1 MAATPRRSNPKSVLE
16 LTCDEVEQRL
26 AAPGDDPELR
36 AYLGDELYAELR
48 PKVRKI
54 RSAGAVRALRKAG
67 PRVLILH
74 GIMGST
80 LGRPRWGWDAIWL
93 NPEAIA
99 QGQLS
104 TLSLDR
110 PPGKSDIKTIDV
122 LPMYYTALR
131 VRLRDVGM
139 NADFF
144 AYDWRQG
151 VEGLAEQLEA
161 QLAKEPATSISLVAH
176 SMGGLVCRAAVKR
189 NGVGIKKVNR
199 IVMLGT
205 PNFGSFVPAQVLCV
219 AYPFVNSVIAM
230 DVTQS
235 NADLTKQV
243 FSTFPSLYQ
252 MLPSHDRYTEHDLF
266 DGSIWPTSVPKVD
279 RTLLSRSRKVLAE
292 LPADDTRFRMIAGV
306 DQETVTSIS
315 KGTNSSFEFFSTNAG
330 DGTVPL
336 SLAKL
341 ADGVPTW
348 YVPESHGGLPR
359 NLHVSEAVIEI
370 LQSSNGQT
378 TVLPNTWTPT
388 RALAAPRRVV
398 LMQPPVVK
406 RDIKTMTA
414 DERLEVVR
422 TVFGPRVSEDV
433 SGKPA
438 PQMLTETKLVSG
450 APPLIDDL
458 EDQRTQFGGVLV
470 GRRKRRLEIVLA
482 QGSLADCPTQAMVL
496 GLFEGVTPTGAACA
510 LDERTDGLIADFFA
524 RRMVSGALGRVSL
537 LPTNCTLLPTDLIA
551 FVGLGESGDFLND
564 NGTVRSERLL
574 TGASAVVRALVRLRV
589 TEFATVLIGDSLN
602 PAENGAPQGPALMLR
617 TLIKGFLSGLREGD
631 AEHLLQRIVI
641 CVLDETKH
649 AKLKTDFY
657 ALAATRM
664 FDDFDLV
671 FAEKT
676 LKDPFAVARGEVQV
690 RATALPTE
698 ADSPDYLVVTDYSLR
713 PDYVGMKFSFL
724 TASGSGS
731 LPSVTN
737 SFPRSQL
744 DTLLARFDP
753 DTELKSPA
761 DLDRLGQQLSDLMF
775 PAGFLDRLNAAK
787 LGSQPLRVVHDA
799 PSSKIP
805 WEAVRFAKQSPAL
818 GQGMSRHYLDE
829 AAIRKVSSERSYNET
844 LNVLMIVDPNRN
856 LSGAEIEA
864 KSIRRLL
871 GKVPR
876 LNLVVRAGA
885 EATRDQ
891 LKQDFRSGN
900 YDIVHYAGHAF
911 FDPLDPKR
919 RGLFCA
925 DEKFLTGDDLADLS
939 MLPAL
944 VFLNACQSGRVRKAP
959 LNAAPGDF
967 APDLVFQRP
976 RSEQRAHA
984 TGVAEAFLAGGLKLF
999 LGTYW
1004 SVGDDS
1010 AKKFAE
1016 VLYENISQRKPVGQ
1030 AVRLAR
1036 AEVKKLGSIDWADY
1050 MLYGDPRF
1058 PIKQLRSD
1066 TSTANSSAN

>member
-1 MAATPRRSNPKSVLE
+1 MAKAQRRSTSKSVFE
-16 LTCDEVEQRL
+16 LTSDEVEQRL

-36 AYLGDELYAELR
+36 EYLGDELYAELR

-74 GIMGST
+74 GIMGAT
-80 LGRPRWGWDAIWL
+80 LGRPRWGWNAIWL
-93 NPEAIA
+93 NPEAIG

-104 TLSLDR
+104 KLSLDR
-110 PPGKSDIKTIDV
+110 PPGTADVKTIDV

-151 VEGLAEQLEA
+151 VEDLAIKLEA
-161 QLAKEPATSISLVAH
+161 QLASDPASSISLVAH
-176 SMGGLVCRAAVKR
+176 SMGGLVCRAAVKL
-189 NGVGIKKVNR
+189 NGPGMKKVNR

-205 PNFGSFVPAQVLCV
+205 PNFGSFVPAQVLCI
-219 AYPFVNSVIAM
+219 AYPFVNQVIAM

-235 NADLTKQV
+235 NAVLTKEV
-243 FSTFPSLYQ
+243 FSTFPALYQ
-252 MLPSHDRYTEHDLF
+252 MLPSHKRYTEHDLF
-266 DGSIWPTSVPKVD
+266 DSAIWPAGVPKVD
-279 RTLLSRSRKVLAE
+279 KALLSRSRKVLDE
-292 LPADDTRFRMIAGV
+292 LPADDSRFRMIAGI

-315 KGTNSSFEFFSTNAG
+315 KGTDSSFEFFSSNAG

-359 NLHVSEAVIEI
+359 NRHVSEAVIEI
-370 LQSSNGQT
+370 LQSSDGQT

-388 RALAAPRRVV
+388 RAAAVPRRVV
-398 LMQPPVVK
+398 LAQSPVAK

-422 TVFGPRVSEDV
+422 KVFGPRVSDDV
-433 SGKPA
+433 SGQPA
-438 PQMLTETKLVSG
+438 PLVIVKTEVL
-450 APPLIDDL
+450 AAQPPLIDDL
-458 EDQRTQFGGVLV
+458 EDQRAQFGGVLV
-470 GRRKRRLEIVLA
+470 GRRKRRLEILLA

-510 LDERTDGLIADFFA
+510 LDERTDGLISDFFA

-551 FVGLGESGDFLND
+551 FVGLGGSGDFLNE

-574 TGASAVVRALVRLRV
+574 AGASAVVRALVRLRV
-589 TEFATVLIGDSLN
+589 TEFATVLIGDTLN
-602 PAENGAPQGPALMLR
+602 PAEDGVPQGPALMLR

-631 AEHLLQRIVI
+631 AEQLLQRIVI
-641 CVLDETKH
+641 CVHDPAKH

-664 FDDFDLV
+664 FDDIELV
-671 FAEKT
+671 FAEKM
-676 LKDPFAVARGEVQV
+676 LKDPFAAARGEVQV
-690 RATALPTE
+690 RATTLPTE

-713 PDYVGMKFSFL
+713 PDYAGMKFSFL

-737 SFPRSQL
+737 SFPRSEL
-744 DTLLARFDP
+744 DALLAEFDP
-753 DTELKSPA
+753 DASLKSLI
-761 DLDRLGQQLSDLMF
+761 DLERLGQQLSALMF
-775 PAGFLDRLNAAK
+775 PAGFLDRLDAAN

-805 WEAVRFAKQSPAL
+805 WEAVQLSKQSPAL
-818 GQGMSRHYLDE
+818 GRGMSRHYLDE
-829 AAIRKVSSERSYNET
+829 GAVRKVSTERTYQET
-844 LNVLMIVDPNRN
+844 LNVLMVVDPNRN

-864 KSIRRLL
+864 KSISRLL

-891 LKQDFRSGN
+891 LKQDFQSGN
-900 YDIVHYAGHAF
+900 YDVVHYAGHAF

-919 RGLFCA
+919 RGLYCA

-939 MLPAL
+939 TLPAL
-944 VFLNACQSGRVRKAP
+944 VFLNACQSGRVRKISHNAP
-959 LNAAPGDF
+959 PGDF
-967 APDLVFQRP
+967 APEQVFQRP

-984 TGVAEAFLAGGLKLF
+984 TGVAEAFLTGGLKLF

-1004 SVGDDS
+1004 SVGDES

-1016 VLYENISQRKPVGQ
+1016 VFYENISQRKPVGL

-1058 PIKQLRSD
+1058 AIKQFQER
-1066 TSTANSSAN
+1066 